1 MKNNLQAGFLPFI
14 VIAVV
19 AALAVGGGVYYATR
33 GDEAGTESEV
43 ETEAKAKVETHGD
56 VQIKGESSK
65 SSLRSLL
72 AIGKDVVCTFE
83 SSARNT
89 ESSGTVYIS
98 STGEMHGNFDSEN
111 QIGSVHSHMIVKA
124 DGMAYVWSGSQG
136 TKMNF
141 SKIDAAAS
149 SETDTSVN
157 MDAQV
162 EYKCSDWKRDNSKFE
177 VPSDVNFIDID
188 AMMKGTLPG
197 NIDIQGVMKGDV
209 R

>member
-19 AALAVGGGVYYATR
+19 AVLAVGGGVYYATR
-33 GDEAGTESEV
+33 GDEAGTESEI
-43 ETEAKAKVETHGD
+43 ETEAKVETHGE
-56 VQIKGESSK
+56 VEIKGESSK

-72 AIGKDVVCTFE
+72 TIGKDVVCTFE

-98 STGEMHGNFDSEN
+98 STGQMHGNFNSQN
-111 QIGSVHSHMIVKA
+111 QIGSIESHMVVKA

-157 MDAQV
+157 MDAEV

-177 VPSDVNFIDID
+177 VPTNVTFIDID

-197 NIDIQGVMKGDV
+197 NIDIQGVMKGSV